1 MPVAPV
7 LVIHRARVAW
17 GGLWCAGVAIVPPNV
32 LLEALRADPA
42 LPTEVV
48 RRLADAAATTQ
59 LRPAA

>member
-1 MPVAPV
+1 VTPV

-32 LLEALRADPA
+32 LLEVLRADPV
-42 LPTEVV
+42 LPAEVV
-48 RRLADAAATTQ
+48 GRLADDATTQ